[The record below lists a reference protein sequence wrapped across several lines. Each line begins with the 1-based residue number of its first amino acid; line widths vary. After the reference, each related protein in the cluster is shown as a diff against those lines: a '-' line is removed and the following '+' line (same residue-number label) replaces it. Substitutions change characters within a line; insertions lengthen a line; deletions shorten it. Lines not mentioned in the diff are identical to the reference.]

1 MLEESKQ
8 ILQGND
14 ESAKKSR
21 VRTLYEALLS
31 QLKLL
36 HPFMPFV
43 TEEIWQALPEK
54 ETELLMVAKWPK

>member
-1 MLEESKQ
+1 MLEESKH
-8 ILQGND
+8 ILQGD
-14 ESAKKSR
+14 DVTAKRSR
-21 VRTLYEALLS
+21 VRALYEALTI

-54 ETELLMVAKWPK
+54 ETELLMVTKWPK